1 MKYSDIFKKRLGC
14 ADTDEV
20 FKYLLDHMKETIKG
34 WDFFVAWEKV
44 MNKVGSVEV
53 VLNILNYL
61 IGKKNI
67 WEEFKILIGRYPEIA
82 EVLPI
87 LLALREKSIKVLEPL
102 EDNVFN
108 YKEYTFRNKEKY
120 SPDEIELLAEFA
132 EKTGLLA
139 MFEKKNI
146 KSVVD
151 YVIGVEVGL
160 DTNARKNRSGTA
172 MEMITELFIKK
183 ICSINSY
190 RYLSQ
195 ATSHKIKTFLGYDV
209 SVDKSERSFDF
220 AIDNGHKLYLVET
233 NYYGGGGSKLK
244 SVAGEFTT
252 LFNFLKKETPEHGF
266 IWITDGRGWETT
278 EKPLRESFDKVDY
291 ILNLDMVQNGILEDI
306 ISQGL

>member
-1 MKYSDIFKKRLGC
+1 MKYSNIFQERLGC
-14 ADTDEV
+14 ASEDEV
-20 FKYLLDHMKETIKG
+20 FKYLLEHMKETIRS

-44 MNKVGSVEV
+44 MNKVGSIEV

-61 IGKKNI
+61 IGKENI
-67 WEEFKILIGRYPEIA
+67 REEFKMLVGRYPEIA

-108 YKEYTFRNKEKY
+108 YKEYTFRKKKKY
-120 SPDEIELLAEFA
+120 SPDEIEMLAEFA

-172 MEMITELFIKK
+172 MEMITELFIRK
-183 ICSINSY
+183 ICSKNNY
-190 RYLSQ
+190 RYISQ
-195 ATSHKIKTFLGYDV
+195 ATAHKIEAILGYKV
-209 SVDKSERSFDF
+209 SVDKTERSFDF
-220 AIDNGHKLYLVET
+220 AIDNGYKLYLVET

-252 LFNFLKKETPEHGF
+252 LFNFIKKETPEHGF
-266 IWITDGRGWETT
+266 IWITDGIGWNTA

-291 ILNLDMVQNGILEDI
+291 ILNLNIVQSGILEDI